1 MPEKKET
8 TPDYSWISWQ
18 NMHGDLHR
26 VLDSRI
32 SAVECTGTL
41 FSRWRS
47 RSQSGTGALAF
58 GPFIGS
64 HNGRAS
70 PNSNEYKL
78 VFLNTV
84 QNEINIHVHALLISN
99 IKDTTSYP
107 KTSRETVYLKKT
119 STNKFV

>member
-18 NMHGDLHR
+18 NMHEDLHR
-26 VLDSRI
+26 VLDSHI

-70 PNSNEYKL
+70 PNSNDYNL
-78 VFLNTV
+78 VFLNDV
-84 QNEINIHVHALLISN
+84 QNKINIHVHALLISN
-99 IKDTTSYP
+99 IKDTTLLLP
-107 KTSRETVYLKKT
+107 
-119 STNKFV
+119 